1 MRERVIGRGGMGTVW
16 LGRDTVL
23 GRQVAMKRVG
33 LVPGGSA
40 PDLERAEREARLAAA
55 LSHPHVV
62 AVYDLVAEG
71 DEHWLVMEYVEGES
85 LAALIRR
92 DGPLPAEAAASI
104 LEQVADALAAAHAHG
119 IVHRDVKPS
128 NIMVSPHGHAKL
140 TDFGIAKAEADASL
154 TQTGLVTGSPAYLAP
169 EVASG
174 ASATPASDVW
184 ALGATL
190 FHALAGR
197 PPYDVGDNVLG
208 ALYKIVHEAPP
219 RLDGVGWPASVLHHT
234 MATDPADRW
243 EAGRVRDFLRA
254 GEQAGAT
261 DVPTSRLATTP
272 AQRLVDD
279 AAGDGAEQ
287 AAPSAP
293 TEHTAA
299 FPPVTAPPA
308 RAPRAGTRQAP
319 APAAG
324 SSGPTTPEQG
334 ERAPSLAP
342 AGGRDRPQG
351 RTPRWVWGAAAAV
364 VVLLLGGGLGLSAL
378 NDQDDP
384 DGQDSPAADPGTSA
398 PSDAEEGTTAPSPAP
413 TPTPSPSAPSAPDP
427 QAMEAFV
434 AGYLDTVTSDPR
446 VTWQQLTPAF
456 QEQSGGFG
464 RYNGFWRT
472 VEDAEVVDIA
482 ADPDALTVTYTV
494 RYVLKRGGST
504 TDSVTLSLEPDA
516 DGFQVAGE
524 S

>member
-1 MRERVIGRGGMGTVW
+1 MKERVIGRGGMGTVW

-23 GRQVAMKRVG
+23 GRRVAMKRVG
-33 LVPGGSA
+33 MVPGGSA

-71 DEHWLVMEYVEGES
+71 EEHWLVMEHVEGES

-92 DGPLPAEAAASI
+92 DGPLPADAAASI
-104 LEQVADALAAAHAHG
+104 LEQVSDALAAAHAHG

-128 NIMVSPHGHAKL
+128 NILVSPQGHAKL

-174 ASATPASDVW
+174 ASATPASDIW
-184 ALGATL
+184 SLGATL

-219 RLDGVGWPASVLHHT
+219 RLDEAGWPTSVLHHT
-234 MATDPADRW
+234 MASDPADRW
-243 EAGRVRDFLRA
+243 DAGRVRDYLRA
-254 GEQAGAT
+254 GEPAGAT

-272 AQRLVDD
+272 AQRRVDE
-279 AAGDGAEQ
+279 AAGDGATP
-287 AAPSAP
+287 ALPSTP

-299 FPPVTAPPA
+299 FPPVTAPPD
-308 RAPRAGTRQAP
+308 RAPRAGTRHAQ

-324 SSGPTTPEQG
+324 SGGPTTPGQG
-334 ERAPSLAP
+334 DRATSASP
-342 AGGRDRPQG
+342 AGGGDQPRGRP
-351 RTPRWVWGAAAAV
+351 PRWVWGAAAAV
-364 VVLLLGGGLGLSAL
+364 AVLLLAGGLGLSAL
-378 NDQDDP
+378 GDQDDP
-384 DGQDSPAADPGTSA
+384 GGRDAPAADPGADAPNEDPESA
-398 PSDAEEGTTAPSPAP
+398 PTP
-413 TPTPSPSAPSAPDP
+413 TPTPSPSASTAPDP
-427 QAMEAFV
+427 QAMESFV
-434 AGYLDTVTSDPR
+434 TGYLDTVTSDPR
-446 VTWQQLTPAF
+446 ATWQQLTPAF

-464 RYNGFWRT
+464 RYSGFWRT

-504 TDSVTLSLEPDA
+504 TDSVTLSLELDA
-516 DGFQVAGE
+516 DGYQVAGE